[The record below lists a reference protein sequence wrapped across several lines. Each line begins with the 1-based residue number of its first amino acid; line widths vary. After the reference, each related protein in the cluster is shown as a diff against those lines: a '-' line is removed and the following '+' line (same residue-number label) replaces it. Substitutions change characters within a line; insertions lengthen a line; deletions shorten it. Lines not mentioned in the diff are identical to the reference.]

1 MPCTGGNWSVP
12 WMALLVL
19 FGQYTLL
26 RIYLLKATAAAACF
40 GGAHVCTACACICV
54 INANENVERAN

>member
-1 MPCTGGNWSVP
+1 
-12 WMALLVL
+12 MALLVL

-26 RIYLLKATAAAACF
+26 RIFLLKATAAAACF